1 MSYGQSYSAILI
13 GTYTSPT
20 HDINRMTMSNIFIE
34 TEHRAASVTAELLV
48 ELLVT
53 SLRLSVP

>member
-1 MSYGQSYSAILI
+1 
-13 GTYTSPT
+13 
-20 HDINRMTMSNIFIE
+20 MTMSNIFIE
-34 TEHRAASVTAELLV
+34 TEHRAASVTDELLV